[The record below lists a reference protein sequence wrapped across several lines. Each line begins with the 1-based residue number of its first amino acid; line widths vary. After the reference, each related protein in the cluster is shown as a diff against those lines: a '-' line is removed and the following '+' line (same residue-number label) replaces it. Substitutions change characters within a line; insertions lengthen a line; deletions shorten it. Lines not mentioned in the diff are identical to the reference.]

1 MPAEE
6 QGMIKVWMDLC
17 DKHARL
23 LTDEEDYEEVYRLTD
38 EDADSPCFVED
49 CREIATVHGP
59 VRMIPSPK
67 KKEGVA

>member
-1 MPAEE
+1 
-6 QGMIKVWMDLC
+6 MDLC

-23 LTDEEDYEEVYRLTD
+23 LIDEEDYEEVYRLTD

-59 VRMIPSPK
+59 VRMMPSSK
-67 KKEGVA
+67 NKQEVSA